1 MTRLRQLARLL
12 RITRVFVRHD
22 LDEFVTAIHLFRP
35 YRLLLR
41 LAPWRL
47 LARRNIPRGVR
58 LREALEELGP
68 VFVKFGQ
75 MLSTRPDLLPED
87 IANELAKLQDR
98 VPPFAAE
105 ESVRLIEQALG
116 GKLETWFS
124 EFNREPIASASV
136 AQVHIAV
143 LHDGAEVAVKVLRP
157 GIESVIE
164 RDLELLYLL
173 ASLALRY
180 APQARRFRPA
190 EVVDEFS
197 KTIHDELDLR
207 VESANASRLRAN
219 FEGSTLLHVPK
230 VYWDLTRRTVM
241 VLERIHG
248 IPIGNVEGLKAAG
261 IDMRMLA
268 HNGVEIFFTQAFRDG
283 FFHADMHPGNIFV
296 SPEGQYR
303 AVDFGIMGTLGEKD
317 KRYLA
322 ENFLAFFN
330 RDYHAVADPSACRLG
345 GAGHESG
352 GVRGRHPHRLRTGVR
367 PAHQGNFLRPLPA
380 ASVPDRAPFQHG
392 SPAAAGA
399 VTEDALQY
407 RGSGPPALSRSRSV
421 GNRQA
426 LSGALDERTHGSA
439 RLPEQP
445 AQGIPQ
451 VVGHAAG
458 NSVTGARRPAAC
470 RPNRRGAGSA
480 NQGTGRTA
488 PAAAPPAAPAV
499 FRRRRQRPADRRR
512 RVSGHGHAGFRR
524 LGVGTGGW
532 VGSGGGGGFPAAA
545 WLAAPKPVIGG
556 MSAGVAF
563 MLDFHRIATTPMVR

>member
-1 MTRLRQLARLL
+1 MKRLRQVARLL
-12 RITRVFVRHD
+12 RITQVFVRHD

-47 LARRNIPRGVR
+47 FARRGLSRGVR

-87 IANELAKLQDR
+87 IAEELARLQDR
-98 VPPFAAE
+98 VPPFSGD
-105 ESVRLIEQALG
+105 ESARLVEQALG
-116 GKLETWFS
+116 GKLDSFFS
-124 EFNREPIASASV
+124 EFSREPIASASV
-136 AQVHIAV
+136 AQVHIAR

-164 RDLELLYLL
+164 RDLELLFLL
-173 ASLALRY
+173 ARLAVRY
-180 APQARRFRPA
+180 VPDTRRFRPV
-190 EVVDEFS
+190 EVVDEFN

-219 FEGSTLLHVPK
+219 FEGSKLLYVPK

-248 IPIGNVEGLKAAG
+248 IPVGNVEGLKAAG
-261 IDMRMLA
+261 IDMRRLA

-330 RDYHAVADPSACRLG
+330 RDYHAVADAHLRAGWVPAGTRLEEFEAAIRTVCEPVFARPIKDISFGRFLLHLFQTARRFNMEIQPQLVLLQKTLFNIEGLGRRLYPDLDLWETAKPYLERWMREHMGPRAFIRTLRNELPKWWAMLPEIPALVHENLRHTGQGVSAEESRAREIEPLRHQLRQHHRRLYFAI
-345 GAGHESG
+345 AGSG
-352 GVRGRHPHRLRTGVR
+352 L
-367 PAHQGNFLRPLPA
+367 LI
-380 ASVPDRAPFQHG
+380 
-392 SPAAAGA
+392 AAAVILGLD
-399 VTEDALQY
+399 VQLYGERISGRAL
-407 RGSGPPALSRSRSV
+407 GWAL
-421 GNRQA
+421 
-426 LSGALDERTHGSA
+426 
-439 RLPEQP
+439 
-445 AQGIPQ
+445 
-451 VVGHAAG
+451 AA
-458 NSVTGARRPAAC
+458 
-470 RPNRRGAGSA
+470 
-480 NQGTGRTA
+480 
-488 PAAAPPAAPAV
+488 
-499 FRRRRQRPADRRR
+499 
-512 RVSGHGHAGFRR
+512 
-524 LGVGTGGW
+524 TGG
-532 VGSGGGGGFPAAA
+532 
-545 WLAAPKPVIGG
+545 
-556 MSAGVAF
+556 F
-563 MLDFHRIATTPMVR
+563 MLLRGWPGRNP

>member
-47 LARRNIPRGVR
+47 FARRNIPRGVR

-87 IANELAKLQDR
+87 IANELARLQDR

-180 APQARRFRPA
+180 APAARRFRPV

-330 RDYHAVADPSACRLG
+330 RDYHAVADSSPACRLG
-345 GAGHESG
+345 ARRARIWWSSRPPSAPSASRCSPGPSRRFPSAGSCCTCSRPRAVSTWKSSRSWCCCRKRCSTSRVWAGGLYPDLDLWETAKPYLERWMSEHMGPRAFLNSLRKEFPKWWAMLPEIPSLVHEGLRRAGQTDAAQEAQTRELEELRRQLRHQQRRLYFAVAGSGLLIAGAVFLGMGMPVSG
-352 GVRGRHPHRLRTGVR
+352 VWAWEQVAGWVL
-367 PAHQGNFLRPLPA
+367 
-380 ASVPDRAPFQHG
+380 
-392 SPAAAGA
+392 AAAG
-399 VTEDALQY
+399 VFLLL
-407 RGSGPPALSRSRSV
+407 RGWP
-421 GNRQA
+421 
-426 LSGALDERTHGSA
+426 
-439 RLPEQP
+439 
-445 AQGIPQ
+445 
-451 VVGHAAG
+451 
-458 NSVTGARRPAAC
+458 RRNP
-470 RPNRRGAGSA
+470 
-480 NQGTGRTA
+480 
-488 PAAAPPAAPAV
+488 
-499 FRRRRQRPADRRR
+499 
-512 RVSGHGHAGFRR
+512 
-524 LGVGTGGW
+524 
-532 VGSGGGGGFPAAA
+532 
-545 WLAAPKPVIGG
+545 
-556 MSAGVAF
+556 
-563 MLDFHRIATTPMVR
+563 